1 MGVLLMDAGLDLMWA
16 CQISQ
21 RNVVVPHVLVMILT
35 LEDPHRDGLGNLWGP
50 SLHVA
55 AHRVIYHYRVVEG
68 FRCRTQLN
76 MSTSDFTEDCGTS
89 HSCDDFEGPAQR
101 DSLGKSV
108 GHFCSPSLHVAAHRV
123 YIALPAP
130 YILDYFS

>member
-1 MGVLLMDAGLDLMWA
+1 MRILLMGVLLMDAGLDLMWA

-55 AHRVIYHYRVVEG
+55 AHRVYIPLP
-68 FRCRTQLN
+68 CR
-76 MSTSDFTEDCGTS
+76 
-89 HSCDDFEGPAQR
+89 
-101 DSLGKSV
+101 
-108 GHFCSPSLHVAAHRV
+108 
-123 YIALPAP
+123 
-130 YILDYFS
+130 